1 MERSTSD
8 KGSVPRKRGAP
19 KGNKNAVGGRGNP
32 NAKPPDATKHG
43 GYSAVYWD
51 TLDEDEKNLIEDMP
65 KDEEEL
71 LIEQIQLF
79 SVRERRIMKAINK
92 YRNSESPVALAFSQR
107 SERKRAFEN
116 DEDKEEYARRIAEK
130 VADGERLPGNEYS
143 VFTQTD
149 NKDQIIA
156 RLESELSNVQS
167 KKTKAIEALSKMHIE
182 HQKLDGGNKGTDAK
196 ISFVSLVDKAANKKQ
211 FLITKSEDGAANF
224 ATFGR
229 ILKADADS
237 HFVTGIVYEP
247 MVEDTQGNYMTEEEI
262 TKAAYWFAKNGNQV
276 DLQHCFK
283 KCDGAEVVESY
294 VAKCDMEIEGETI
307 KKGTWLMTMEITD
320 ADVWDSIQK
329 GDITGFSMGGV
340 GVYSEEDVELPVE
353 KQEEPKGLFRKL
365 AKAMGFDV
373 VEKGAVKNNF
383 KRRVKEDN
391 FYSAW
396 YALRSCLE
404 GNFYNPDTGSWE
416 WGYNSDEETIKD
428 ALTDFND
435 IVTQLLT
442 SDGSIVKSLE
452 KAAKEAPAPVEKA
465 GKSISTKNL
474 SALKGIYDT
483 LGSFLSEFTDNS
495 EGEGGDTVAKNN
507 VKKEDDE
514 MKREEVQQMVGDAVA
529 KAMEP
534 ITKQLEAITKGE
546 GGEGEGTPAEP
557 ESDVNADE
565 VAKMVGEA
573 VSKAMEPV
581 TKAIE
586 PLLKS
591 RALPGNLNS
600 AAGTV
605 EKQEAEPHY
614 MTGMF

>member
-1 MERSTSD
+1 
-8 KGSVPRKRGAP
+8 
-19 KGNKNAVGGRGNP
+19 
-32 NAKPPDATKHG
+32 
-43 GYSAVYWD
+43 
-51 TLDEDEKNLIEDMP
+51 MP
-65 KDEEEL
+65 K
-71 LIEQIQLF
+71 IA
-79 SVRERRIMKAINK
+79 KA
-92 YRNSESPVALAFSQR
+92 
-107 SERKRAFEN
+107 
-116 DEDKEEYARRIAEK
+116 YAI
-130 VADGERLPGNEYS
+130 
-143 VFTQTD
+143 
-149 NKDQIIA
+149 
-156 RLESELSNVQS
+156 
-167 KKTKAIEALSKMHIE
+167 
-182 HQKLDGGNKGTDAK
+182 TDAK

-320 ADVWDSIQK
+320 SDVWDSIQK

-557 ESDVNADE
+557 ESDVNADD

-591 RALPGNLNS
+591 RALPDNLNS

-605 EKQEAEPHY
+605 EKQEAEQHY

>member
-1 MERSTSD
+1 M
-8 KGSVPRKRGAP
+8 
-19 KGNKNAVGGRGNP
+19 
-32 NAKPPDATKHG
+32 
-43 GYSAVYWD
+43 
-51 TLDEDEKNLIEDMP
+51 
-65 KDEEEL
+65 
-71 LIEQIQLF
+71 
-79 SVRERRIMKAINK
+79 
-92 YRNSESPVALAFSQR
+92 
-107 SERKRAFEN
+107 
-116 DEDKEEYARRIAEK
+116 
-130 VADGERLPGNEYS
+130 
-143 VFTQTD
+143 
-149 NKDQIIA
+149 
-156 RLESELSNVQS
+156 
-167 KKTKAIEALSKMHIE
+167 
-182 HQKLDGGNKGTDAK
+182 
-196 ISFVSLVDKAANKKQ
+196 
-211 FLITKSEDGAANF
+211 
-224 ATFGR
+224 
-229 ILKADADS
+229 KADADS

-307 KKGTWLMTMEITD
+307 RKGTWLMTMEITD
-320 ADVWDSIQK
+320 SDVWDSIQK

-546 GGEGEGTPAEP
+546 GGEGEGAPAEP

-605 EKQEAEPHY
+605 EKQGAEPHY